1 MLNRPTFGGHIKS
14 RGFVYTKKRMHR
26 FDKPSFFCLCTPYIL
41 SGASTSLRFENNN
54 KVRFL
59 SVDRHQKSVPY
70 YCYLPIDYNT
80 TGRKATAASPF

>member
-1 MLNRPTFGGHIKS
+1 MGTLIRNVLHNIKQPTFSSQGIIK
-14 RGFVYTKKRMHR
+14 
-26 FDKPSFFCLCTPYIL
+26 
-41 SGASTSLRFENNN
+41 

-59 SVDRHQKSVPY
+59 SVDRHPKSVPY

>member
-1 MLNRPTFGGHIKS
+1 MRYLMAQKS
-14 RGFVYTKKRMHR
+14 DEVRKEDASFRQTL
-26 FDKPSFFCLCTPYIL
+26 FFCLCTPYIL

>member
-1 MLNRPTFGGHIKS
+1 MLNRPTFGHIKS

-26 FDKPSFFCLCTPYIL
+26 FGKPSFFVCVLLIYYQTPVHLYALNIIK
-41 SGASTSLRFENNN
+41 

-59 SVDRHQKSVPY
+59 SANRHQKSVPY